1 MGFLPSFIAAHP
13 RLSGISSLLVGLL
26 AGISLSL
33 TSSSL
38 LKSYEERK
46 RKAAEDRL
54 LELPERPIE
63 VRSDEIVSGVSG
75 LIGAQVGHSPETK
88 LSFRQAIRLSSGST
102 H

>member
-1 MGFLPSFIAAHP
+1 MGFLPRFIASHP
-13 RLSGISSLLVGLL
+13 KVSGISSLLIGIL

-38 LKSYEERK
+38 LKLYAERK

-75 LIGAQVGHSPETK
+75 LIGE
-88 LSFRQAIRLSSGST
+88 
-102 H
+102 

>member
-1 MGFLPSFIAAHP
+1 MGSLPNFFTAHP
-13 RLSGISSLLVGLL
+13 KVTGLSSLLIGIL

-38 LKSYEERK
+38 WKLFDERR

-63 VRSDEIVSGVSG
+63 VRSDEIVDGVSG
-75 LIGAQVGHSPETK
+75 LIGGRSCV
-88 LSFRQAIRLSSGST
+88 L
-102 H
+102 